1 MCSLIFLG
9 VDTHAH
15 VDPGY
20 KLVTRSLKIYAALD
34 YSVGIFWVRHAHT
47 TGDGIFW
54 GPSVGNWAY
63 FEVATG
69 VGACPSGP
77 LSGQLHALSPGP
89 ALPPYKGRGSA
100 DWGPPPLVHRPPAK
114 ASAQYF
120 FCFDK
125 LHTWLKKTLIPKSF
139 FSVKFSLFEIS
150 HFTPSAQIVPA
161 LLMSLN

>member
-1 MCSLIFLG
+1 MCSPIFIG

-47 TGDGIFW
+47 TGVGIFW

-77 LSGQLHALSPGP
+77 LSGHILGWTQV
-89 ALPPYKGRGSA
+89 
-100 DWGPPPLVHRPPAK
+100 LVAPTWCMPWW
-114 ASAQYF
+114 ASEWAGM
-120 FCFDK
+120 
-125 LHTWLKKTLIPKSF
+125 L
-139 FSVKFSLFEIS
+139 
-150 HFTPSAQIVPA
+150 
-161 LLMSLN
+161 